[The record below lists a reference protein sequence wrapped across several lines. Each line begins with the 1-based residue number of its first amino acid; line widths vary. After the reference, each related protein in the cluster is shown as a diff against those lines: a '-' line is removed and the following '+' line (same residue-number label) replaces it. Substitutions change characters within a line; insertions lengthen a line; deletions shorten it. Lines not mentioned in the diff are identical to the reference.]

1 MKYTVRAALAVALLV
16 GFYVVA
22 IGIAVGLIFLVVEAA
37 RVGLSGAALAK
48 IGFFVAI
55 IAFGIFKGLFSRRK
69 DSAGPA
75 GVLVSERD
83 QPALWSEVRDL
94 ASAVGTRAP
103 DEIRLVPQVN
113 AAVSEDAKLLGLV
126 PGIRRMYIGVPLVL
140 GLSRQ
145 EVRSVLAHELGH
157 YSGKHTALGPVTY
170 RGKEAIARVLGEIG
184 PKSMVGRLLGLYAR
198 LYYAVSHS
206 VSRRQELEADEFS
219 SRLAGRDAAASA
231 LQGLLPLDAAWDHF
245 VDSYASLGQ
254 DTGRRPAGVFHGFQ
268 SLLGDPA
275 TREQLAKIRDEQPEP
290 PSSVHD
296 SHPPISQ
303 RVSKISSMT
312 DDGVVDDGTPGTSLF
327 DDPFGAFA
335 ALEQDIF
342 DGSGLEPTDWDVL
355 VTDTMTSRVERGA
368 TALGVQAQKSGA
380 PATLRTAVEGLGRT
394 GSTGL
399 LEASSVDEEREVVA
413 RLLAD
418 AAANSLVRDGAASF
432 ALTWNGGLAELRTA
446 DGQKID
452 PWAPAFEAVADA
464 STEAFV
470 SWASAHGVDLD
481 RELPAAEAGSDEPQ
495 PPAEDAVV
503 GGISQVLGSGGVRV
517 LLVTHRGLI
526 LRKVDGRDRW
536 MLARYA
542 YFGGAG
548 ARLAKRAA
556 ERPVDELLADHRS
569 TFIPWARIARL
580 EVHPG
585 TIKATRVVMTFQ
597 DGDTRTVK
605 IPSEAGMVG
614 QPWEAMVHYLGE
626 RYEFMEK

>member
-1 MKYTVRAALAVALLV
+1 MKYTVRAALAVTLLV

-22 IGIAVGLIFLVVEAA
+22 IGIAVAVIFLVVEAA
-37 RVGLSGAALAK
+37 KVGLSGAALAK
-48 IGFFVAI
+48 IGFIAAI
-55 IAFGIFKGLFSRRK
+55 IAFGIFKGLFSRTK
-69 DSAGPA
+69 DTSGPA

-94 ASAVGTRAP
+94 ATAVGTRAP

-113 AAVSEDAKLLGLV
+113 AAVSEDAKFLGLV
-126 PGIRRMYIGVPLVL
+126 PGTRRMYIGVPLVL

-170 RGKEAIARVLGEIG
+170 RGKEAIARVLGEVG
-184 PKSMVGRLLGLYAR
+184 PKSIVGRLLGLYAR

-231 LQGLLPLDAAWDHF
+231 LGGLVPLDAAWDHF

-254 DTGRRPAGVFHGFQ
+254 DTGRRPDGVFHGFQ
-268 SLLGDPA
+268 SLLADPA
-275 TREQLAKIRDEQPEP
+275 TREQLARLRDEQPEP
-290 PSSVHD
+290 PSSVYD
-296 SHPPISQ
+296 SHPPISH
-303 RVSKISSMT
+303 RIGKISAMA

-335 ALEQDIF
+335 ALERDIF
-342 DGSGLEPTDWDVL
+342 GGSGLEPTDWDVL
-355 VTDTMTSRVERGA
+355 VTETMTHRVERGA
-368 TALGVQAQKSGA
+368 TVLGVQAQRSGA
-380 PATLRTAVEGLGRT
+380 PATLRTAVEGLGRE
-394 GSTGL
+394 GSPGL
-399 LEASSVDEEREVVA
+399 LEAPSIDEEREVVA

-418 AAANSLVRDGAASF
+418 AAANTLVRDGAASF
-432 ALTWNGGLAELRTA
+432 SLTWNGGLAELRGA
-446 DGQKID
+446 DGQTID
-452 PWAPAFEAVADA
+452 PWAPAFEAASGA
-464 STEAFV
+464 STDAFE

-481 RELPAAEAGSDEPQ
+481 RELPAAEAGSDEPR

-503 GGISQVLGSGGVRV
+503 GGISQVSGSGGVRV
-517 LLVTHRGLI
+517 LLVTHHGLI

-536 MLARYA
+536 ILARHA

-556 ERPVDELLADHRS
+556 ERPVEELIADHRS

-580 EVHPG
+580 EVRPG
-585 TIKATRVVMTFQ
+585 TVKATRVVMTFQ
-597 DGDTRTVK
+597 DGDTQTIKV
-605 IPSEAGMVG
+605 PSEAGMVG